1 MKETEQ
7 MSTSIVYVIIGAL
20 GTGLWNVFISSA
32 SRQMHPLLGAL
43 ITELTAFSAGAL
55 IFLPVLSSGFPR
67 VSLRAVIMCMLAG
80 LSVLLADFFILKA
93 YKQGVPISVGG
104 PIIIGGSIVVVTLVG
119 LFLGE
124 KITWLKAVSILMIV
138 SGASILGRLS
148 R

>member
-1 MKETEQ
+1 MT
-7 MSTSIVYVIIGAL
+7 TSLWYVVIGAL

-67 VSLRAVIMCMLAG
+67 VSFKAVVLCMLAG

-93 YKQGVPISVGG
+93 YKQGVPISIGG
-104 PIIIGGSIVVVTLVG
+104 PIIIGGSIVVVTLMG

-138 SGASILGRLS
+138 CGASILGSLS

>member
-1 MKETEQ
+1 
-7 MSTSIVYVIIGAL
+7 MSTSILYVIIGAL

-43 ITELTAFSAGAL
+43 ITELTAFTAGAL
-55 IFLPVLSSGFPR
+55 IFLPVLSSGFPK
-67 VSLRAVIMCMLAG
+67 VSFRAVIMCMLAG

-93 YKQGVPISVGG
+93 YKQGVQISIGG
-104 PIIIGGSIVVVTLVG
+104 PIIIGGSIVVVSRMG

-124 KITWLKAVSILMIV
+124 RMTLLKALSILMIV
-138 SGASILGRLS
+138 SGASILGSMS

>member
-1 MKETEQ
+1 
-7 MSTSIVYVIIGAL
+7 MSTTIFYVIIGAL

-55 IFLPVLSSGFPR
+55 IFLPMLSSGFPK
-67 VSLRAVIMCMLAG
+67 VSLKAVIMCMLAG

-93 YKQGVPISVGG
+93 YKQGMPISIGG
-104 PIIIGGSIVVVTLVG
+104 PIIIGGSIVVVTLMGV
-119 LFLGE
+119 FLGE
-124 KITWLKAVSILMIV
+124 KITWLKAVSILLIV
-138 SGASILGRLS
+138 CGASILGSLS

>member
-1 MKETEQ
+1 
-7 MSTSIVYVIIGAL
+7 MSTNILYVIIGAL

-43 ITELTAFSAGAL
+43 ITELTAFAVGAL
-55 IFLPVLSSGFPR
+55 IFLPVVSSGFPK
-67 VSLRAVIMCMLAG
+67 VSLKAVVMCMLAG

-93 YKQGVPISVGG
+93 YKQGIHISIGG
-104 PIIIGGSIVVVTLVG
+104 PIIIGGSILVVTLAG

-124 KITWLKAVSILMIV
+124 KMTLLKAGSILMIV
-138 SGASILGRLS
+138 CGASILGSLS

>member
-1 MKETEQ
+1 
-7 MSTSIVYVIIGAL
+7 MSTNILYVIIGAL

-43 ITELTAFSAGAL
+43 ITELTAFTAGAL
-55 IFLPVLSSGFPR
+55 LFLPVLSSGFPK
-67 VSLRAVIMCMLAG
+67 VSFRAVIMCMLAG

-93 YKQGVPISVGG
+93 YKQGVQISIGG
-104 PIIIGGSIVVVTLVG
+104 PIIIGGSIVVVTLMG

-124 KITWLKAVSILMIV
+124 RMTLLKALSILMIV
-138 SGASILGRLS
+138 SGASILGSLS

>member
-1 MKETEQ
+1 
-7 MSTSIVYVIIGAL
+7 MSTTIFYVIIGAL

-55 IFLPVLSSGFPR
+55 IFLPMLGSGFPK
-67 VSLRAVIMCMLAG
+67 VSLKAVIMCMLAG

-93 YKQGVPISVGG
+93 YKQGMPISIGG
-104 PIIIGGSIVVVTLVG
+104 PIIIGGSIVVVTLMGV
-119 LFLGE
+119 FLGE

-138 SGASILGRLS
+138 CGASILGSLS

>member
-1 MKETEQ
+1 
-7 MSTSIVYVIIGAL
+7 VIIGAL

-43 ITELTAFSAGAL
+43 ITELTAFSVGAL

-67 VSLRAVIMCMLAG
+67 VSLRSVIMCMLAG

-93 YKQGVPISVGG
+93 YKQGVPISIGG
-104 PIIIGGSIVVVTLVG
+104 PIIIGGSIVVVTLLG

-138 SGASILGRLS
+138 CGASILGSLS

>member
-1 MKETEQ
+1 

-55 IFLPVLSSGFPR
+55 IFLPILSSGFPR
-67 VSLRAVIMCMLAG
+67 VSFKAVVLCMLAG
-80 LSVLLADFFILKA
+80 LSVLMADFFILKA
-93 YKQGVPISVGG
+93 YKQGVPISIGG
-104 PIIIGGSIVVVTLVG
+104 PIIIGGSIVVVTLMG

-138 SGASILGRLS
+138 CGASILGSLS

>member
-1 MKETEQ
+1 
-7 MSTSIVYVIIGAL
+7 MSQSILYVIIGAL

-43 ITELTAFSAGAL
+43 ITELTAFSVGAL

-67 VSLRAVIMCMLAG
+67 VSLRSVIMCMLAG

-93 YKQGVPISVGG
+93 YKQGVPISIGG
-104 PIIIGGSIVVVTLVG
+104 PIIIGGSIVVVTLLG

-138 SGASILGRLS
+138 CGASILGSLS

>member
-1 MKETEQ
+1 MT
-7 MSTSIVYVIIGAL
+7 TSIWYVIIGAL

-43 ITELTAFSAGAL
+43 ITELTAFSVGAL
-55 IFLPVLSSGFPR
+55 IFLPTIANGFPK
-67 VSLRAVIMCMLAG
+67 VSFKAVGLCMLAG

-93 YKQGVPISVGG
+93 YKQGVPISIGG
-104 PIIIGGSIVVVTLVG
+104 PIIIGGSIVVVTLMG

-138 SGASILGRLS
+138 SGASILGSTAR
-148 R
+148 

>member
-1 MKETEQ
+1 

-20 GTGLWNVFISSA
+20 GTGLWNVFISAA

-43 ITELTAFSAGAL
+43 ITELTAFSVGAL

-67 VSLRAVIMCMLAG
+67 VSLRAVVMCMLAG
-80 LSVLLADFFILKA
+80 LSVLMADFFILKA
-93 YKQGVPISVGG
+93 YKQGVPISIGG
-104 PIIIGGSIVVVTLVG
+104 PIIIGGSIVVVTLMG

-124 KITWLKAVSILMIV
+124 KITWLKAASILMIV
-138 SGASILGRLS
+138 CGASILGSLS

>member
-1 MKETEQ
+1 

-43 ITELTAFSAGAL
+43 ITELTAFSVGAL

-67 VSLRAVIMCMLAG
+67 VSFKAVVMCMLAG

-93 YKQGVPISVGG
+93 YKQGVPISIGG
-104 PIIIGGSIVVVTLVG
+104 PIIIGGSIVVVTLMG

-138 SGASILGRLS
+138 CGASILGSLS